1 MLSVLLIILN
11 LFSGIVQSDSDL
23 QKYLTKLFSNYE
35 KFEYQV
41 DYNTNNFSKIVVDDE
56 RESRLNKNILH
67 VPVKI
72 YDRKNNVS
80 NSFISIKVRLFK
92 KVLVASQDIEKDEM
106 LSSYQFRRD
115 LRDVTMTKGFP
126 VTEDESLIAS
136 RSKVKIREGSVL
148 VKEMM
153 EVIPDVMTNE
163 KLILNAGKNGVNIT
177 IEVTA
182 REKGNIGDVIR
193 VIADNKKIFTAK
205 IIDKYNVLLIE

>member
-41 DYNTNNFSKIVVDDE
+41 DYKTNDFSKIVVDDE

-115 LRDVTMTKGFP
+115 LRDVTMTQGFP
-126 VTEDESLIAS
+126 VTEDESIIAS

-163 KLILNAGKNGVNIT
+163 RLILNTGKNGVNIT

>member
-136 RSKVKIREGSVL
+136 FSKVKIREGSVL

>member
-1 MLSVLLIILN
+1 VLSVLLIILN

-41 DYNTNNFSKIVVDDE
+41 DYKTNDFSKIVVDDE

-115 LRDVTMTKGFP
+115 LRDVTMTQGFP
-126 VTEDESLIAS
+126 VTEDESIIAS

-163 KLILNAGKNGVNIT
+163 RLILNTGKNGVNIT

>member
-92 KVLVASQDIEKDEM
+92 KVLVAAQDIEKDEM